1 MKKKIVALIM
11 SMVLAVTFTACGSSS
26 DNTESKKDNGKEK
39 ITIAYQSSIAYAPIL
54 VMMNQKLIEKHYDGE
69 VNIDWQMLANG
80 AAINEGLT
88 SGSVDIGC
96 MGAAPAITGIKAGIP
111 GKIFSGISSQPYG
124 ILTNQDDI
132 NSLKDITDQDQIA
145 ITGLN
150 SHPHILLAMAA
161 KAYLGDA
168 HALDGKLTV
177 LSNADGYTSLLS
189 GAVQCHMVI
198 SPYNFMEEA
207 ADNVHEIEIGE
218 DVWPNGNT
226 FIVGVASNK
235 LKENKPELYQA
246 VCDAMEEAMEYIKE
260 NPQETAEIL

>member
-1 MKKKIVALIM
+1 MKKKIVTLIM
-11 SMVLAVTFTACGSSS
+11 SMILAVTFTACGSSS

-111 GKIFSGISSQPYG
+111 GKIFAGISSQPYG

-132 NSLKDITDQDQIA
+132 NSLKDITAQDQIA

-207 ADNVHEIEIGE
+207 ADNSKK
-218 DVWPNGNT
+218 GNKKN
-226 FIVGVASNK
+226 I
-235 LKENKPELYQA
+235 
-246 VCDAMEEAMEYIKE
+246 
-260 NPQETAEIL
+260 